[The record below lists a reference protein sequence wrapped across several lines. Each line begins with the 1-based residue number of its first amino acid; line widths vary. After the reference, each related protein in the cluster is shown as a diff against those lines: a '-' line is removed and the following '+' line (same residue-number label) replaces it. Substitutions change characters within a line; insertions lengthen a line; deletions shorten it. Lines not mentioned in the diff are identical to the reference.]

1 MAKDAPELYLFYKD
15 AQDVYESR
23 NRQVE
28 GEREKMQLKRL
39 KNPRRYRC
47 AAVGCGVE
55 ADSGKMLSRCKSYTL
70 SLYSLPLMRKYRQGS
85 GKCDFDKKPSYCSK
99 ECQKADWKNHK
110 PFCLP
115 GVECSVIDDGTWGAA
130 GPPKPSRGAIQLPI
144 THPGGS
150 RTFVSSSTIDAKTLK
165 EVRDIVEGSGVE
177 IPAESSAFLE
187 GTTVE
192 MMRI

>member
-1 MAKDAPELYLFYKD
+1 MAKDAPELYFFYKD
-15 AQDVYESR
+15 AQDVHEAR
-23 NRQVE
+23 HRQVE
-28 GEREKMQLKRL
+28 GEKEKMQLKRL

-55 ADSGKMLSRCKSYTL
+55 ADSGKMLSRYRS
-70 SLYSLPLMRKYRQGS
+70 YSLFLFPPTNAETSQRFRKMRLRQ
-85 GKCDFDKKPSYCSK
+85 KPSYCSK

-110 PFCLP
+110 PFYYP
-115 GVECSVIDDGTWGAA
+115 GAECSVIDDGTWDAA

-144 THPGGS
+144 THAGGS
-150 RTFVSSSTIDAKTLK
+150 RTFVSSSTMDAKTLK

-177 IPAESSAFLE
+177 IPAESSGFLE